1 MIAERGGRGQAARN
15 APQSDLAAADPRAFI
30 PGLAMSP
37 APRVPPDRAN
47 PDPLAFGTVV
57 AGPKQQLNALLL
69 QLPSMKEDP
78 EQEFGLQFLLREIK
92 KVQSS
97 AAKQGISLPVE
108 ADTAARELTATL
120 VSFAAGIL
128 SQSQYICRPACLVC
142 FKQNIDVSPLFLFLE
157 IIPVICSSCPD
168 CSCVSAWCFLLLN
181 S

>member
-1 MIAERGGRGQAARN
+1 
-15 APQSDLAAADPRAFI
+15 
-30 PGLAMSP
+30 MSA

-69 QLPSMKEDP
+69 QLPAMKEDP

-108 ADTAARELTATL
+108 ADMAARELTATL
-120 VSFAAGIL
+120 VSPAASIL
-128 SQSQYICRPACLVC
+128 SHCQYIFRHICTGLFV
-142 FKQNIDVSPLFLFLE
+142 DSGVSCML
-157 IIPVICSSCPD
+157 
-168 CSCVSAWCFLLLN
+168 
-181 S
+181 